1 MARPGLSLVTFLRTL
16 LALCALGLVLAALY
30 VSLGRQL
37 VPLVAEYRTEVQ
49 EKAREALGEPLLI
62 GSLEGRWRGMGPVL
76 VAHDVMLGEGDAVL
90 RLDQVR
96 VVPDLLG
103 SLLARAPR
111 IASLEVEGLQLQ
123 VQQDEAGKW
132 TLAGMPARDDQQP
145 FNPRKLID
153 GLGVVKR
160 ISLLNSQVTLEPWK
174 QKPVTF
180 TYVQTSLG
188 GSASRQRLDGQLTL
202 PDGQPL
208 SLRLHTRLNP
218 DVVLDSDAELYL
230 SLPQSDWA
238 RWLPKGLTRDW
249 RIEQFKGGGELWVDW
264 KRGALQGAVARV
276 HVGELRG
283 SYAQRKPVALQ
294 DLAVDAYFNR
304 NDKGMSLLL
313 DSLAVSVGEQRY
325 SNAHIKLEQ
334 VLDNG
339 QGEAEWKLAADRL
352 DLQPLV
358 PLVEGLVPL
367 PDLAAELV
375 SGLKPRGALRNLQ
388 MVYRPQVEGARHI
401 GFSSNLERISFNAV
415 HGAPAAENVSGSIT
429 GDLAGGELRM
439 DSDDF
444 ALHLD
449 HLFPKP
455 WRYHEAHA
463 RLTWK
468 LDDQGFTLISPY
480 LQVTGDEG
488 KVAGDFLIRL
498 LHDPAQEDYM
508 DLRVGLHEG
517 DARYT
522 EKYLPTLS
530 SGLSPA
536 LAEWLKTAIKGG
548 VVDEGFFQYQGSLQ
562 HDSPPESR
570 SISLF
575 FKVHDAELAY
585 QPGWPAL
592 REARG
597 DVFVEDSGVRVRVP
611 SGRILDSRVSD
622 ARADVPHV
630 EHGQVPHLRVKAQL
644 DSSFTD
650 GLKIM
655 QEAPTP
661 AAEVMAGWQGD
672 GSLDGNLDLDI
683 PLEKAGGEP
692 RVIVELTTRDA
703 RLKFAKPS
711 LELSALAGTF
721 RFDTA
726 SGLSAQQIRGKA
738 FGREVTAKA
747 IAEGRNGKG
756 RTRIQASGQAAVKDV
771 AAWLGVTRPL
781 PISGDIPYKL
791 DLALDGKDSQ
801 LRIDSSLKGAAIDLP
816 APFGKAAGEVR
827 DSQWRMTLDGPE
839 RRYWFDYGGL
849 ANLAVAAPA
858 TDFSQARGELLLG
871 SGSAS
876 MPSNRGIRVRGTLD
890 TLDLAAWQA
899 VRDRYAAKDAGDAVG
914 LLQGADLRIGHFDG
928 MGMSLEDFR
937 VGLARGDALWKV
949 DLDSDLLQGS
959 VSLPDAKG
967 APIVLDLARVRLPK
981 PPEND
986 EAAEASPDP
995 LKDVDP
1001 HAVPALDVRIAQVQ
1015 LGDEPLG
1022 AWAFKARPT
1031 AQGTLFSDLD
1041 LNLKGLKITGS
1052 TGWEGAAGASSSW
1065 YKGRLEGKNLADVLL
1080 AWKFAPTATS
1090 ERFRLDAD
1098 GRWPGSPA
1106 WVSLKRFSGTLDASL
1121 RKGQF
1126 VEVEGSAQALRVFGL
1141 LNFNSI
1147 GRRLRLDFSDLLGKG
1162 LAYDRVKGLLV
1173 GSEGVFVT
1181 REPIVLEGP
1190 SSGLELKGTLD
1201 MAHDAIDA
1209 KLLVTL
1215 PVTNNL
1221 PLAALIVGAPAIGG
1235 ALFVVDKLLG
1245 DKVARF
1251 ASVQYEVKGPLTEPK
1266 ISFDKPFEKPN

>member
-1 MARPGLSLVTFLRTL
+1 MARKGLSLVTLLRTL

-37 VPLVAEYRTEVQ
+37 VPLVAEYRGEVQ
-49 EKAREALGEPLLI
+49 EKARQALGKPLLI
-62 GSLEGRWRGMGPVL
+62 GSLEGRWQGMGPVL
-76 VAHDVMLGEGDAVL
+76 VAHDVTLGEGDEVL

-103 SLLARAPR
+103 SLLARTAR

-132 TLAGMPARDDQQP
+132 TLAGLPARDDQAP
-145 FNPRKLID
+145 FDARKLLD
-153 GLGVVKR
+153 GFKHVQRL
-160 ISLLNSQVTLEPWK
+160 SLLNSQVTLEPWK

-180 TYVQTSLG
+180 TYVQTTLS
-188 GSASRQRLDGQLTL
+188 GSAARQRLDGRLTL

-208 SLRLHTRLNP
+208 SLRLRTRIDP
-218 DVVLDSDAELYL
+218 DALLGSEAEIYL

-238 RWLPKGLTRDW
+238 RWLPRSLTRDW
-249 RIEQFKGGGELWVDW
+249 RVEQLKGGGELWVDW
-264 KRGALQGAVARV
+264 KRGALQGAVARL

-283 SYAQRKPVALQ
+283 SYAQRKPVAVQ

-304 NDKGMSLLL
+304 SDKGMSLLL

-325 SNAHIKLEQ
+325 SNAHIRLEQ
-334 VLDNG
+334 VQDNG

-352 DLQPLV
+352 DLDPLV

-388 MVYRPQVEGARHI
+388 AVYRPQVEGARRI
-401 GFSSNLERISFNAV
+401 GFSTNLERITFNAV

-455 WRYHEAHA
+455 WRYREAHA

-468 LDDQGFTLISPY
+468 LDDQAFTLISPY
-480 LQVTGDEG
+480 LQVVGDEG

-498 LHDPAQEDYM
+498 LRDPAQEDYM
-508 DLRVGLHEG
+508 DLRVGLHDG

-548 VVDEGFFQYQGSLQ
+548 SVDEGFFQYQGSLQ
-562 HDSPPESR
+562 HDSVPESR

-597 DVFVEDSGVRVRVP
+597 DVFIEDSGVRVRVP
-611 SGRILDSRVSD
+611 SARILDSRISD

-630 EHGQVPHLRVKAQL
+630 EHGQVPRLRVRAKL
-644 DSSFTD
+644 DSSFGD

-672 GSLDGNLDLDI
+672 GTLDGSLDLDI

-692 RVIVELTTRDA
+692 RVIVELATRES

-711 LELSALAGTF
+711 LELTDLAGAF

-726 SGLSAQQIRGKA
+726 SGLSSPQIRGKA

-747 IAEGRNGKG
+747 VAEGRNGKG
-756 RTRIQASGQAAVKDV
+756 RTRIQASGRAAIKDV
-771 AAWLGVTRPL
+771 SAWLGVTRPL
-781 PISGDIPYKL
+781 PVAGDVPYQL
-791 DLALDGKDSQ
+791 DLLLDGKDSQ
-801 LRIDSSLKGAAIDLP
+801 LRIASSLKGVSVDLP
-816 APFGKAAGEVR
+816 APFGKAADEVR

-839 RRYWFDYGGL
+839 RRYWFDYGGR

-858 TDFSQARGELLLG
+858 TDLAQARGELLLG

-890 TLDLAAWQA
+890 ELDLSAWQA

-914 LLQGADLRIGHFDG
+914 LLQGADLRIGRFSG

-937 VGLARGDALWKV
+937 IGLARGDALWKV

-959 VSLPDAKG
+959 VNLPDAKG
-967 APIVLDLARVRLPK
+967 APIVVDMARVRLPK

-995 LKDVDP
+995 LKDIDP
-1001 HAVPALDVRIAQVQ
+1001 HSVPALDVRIAQVQ
-1015 LGDEPLG
+1015 FGDEPLG
-1022 AWAFKARPT
+1022 AWALKARPT
-1031 AQGTLFSDLD
+1031 PQGTLFSDLD

-1052 TGWEGAAGASSSW
+1052 TGWEGNAGASSSW

-1080 AWKFAPTATS
+1080 AWNYAPTATS

-1181 REPIVLEGP
+1181 RQPIVLEGP
-1190 SSGLELKGTLD
+1190 SSGVELKGTLD
-1201 MAHDAIDA
+1201 MAHDTIDA

-1251 ASVQYEVKGPLTEPK
+1251 ASVQYEVKGPLKEPK